1 MSSQHGDWLPPGGV
15 IQETKAESSMS
26 FMFYLGSHTPSLSQY
41 PIGHMSQPYS
51 MWEGTIQRQV
61 PGGDGHGAILEAGYH
76 EGKLELRN
84 QERWPQPGLLRQELE
99 GILEP
104 RQLWTLR

>member
-1 MSSQHGDWLPPGGV
+1 MSSQHGDWFPPGGV

-26 FMFYLGSHTPSLSQY
+26 FMFYLESHTPSLLQY

-84 QERWPQPGLLRQELE
+84 QEQWPQPGHPETRARGYPGAKTALD
-99 GILEP
+99 
-104 RQLWTLR
+104 T